1 MSTEPYLGQE
11 EVQGRR
17 ERPGEVQQ
25 LLGQWH
31 GEETMLRAGPAG
43 SGGRRT
49 HRSQAFFIAAR
60 TRQVNTK

>member
-43 SGGRRT
+43 SRGRRT
-49 HRSQAFFIAAR
+49 HRS
-60 TRQVNTK
+60 